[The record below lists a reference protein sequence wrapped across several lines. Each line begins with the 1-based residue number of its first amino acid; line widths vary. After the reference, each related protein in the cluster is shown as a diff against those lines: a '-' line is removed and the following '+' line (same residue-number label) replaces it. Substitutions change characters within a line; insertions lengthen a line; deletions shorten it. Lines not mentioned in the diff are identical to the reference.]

1 VIAAAGDSHGL
12 AASTGI
18 PAATTATDCIT
29 IFSEPSRV
37 PCQRHDPA
45 ACCVQDP
52 RTLRRVAPRTRS
64 PAAVA
69 LAKPEPEHSSTD
81 SCHADDHGAGPPEH
95 RTRSKGVPNRG
106 PQASRRG
113 PGNDEAKGPPWRL
126 QRCMSATSPL
136 AHKFCSFGE
145 CHPRDRCADTPQVR
159 VTRDGLVCPGGGVL
173 CAGRCPQAVG
183 L

>member
-1 VIAAAGDSHGL
+1 VCHVSATTQQHAAYKIRARCVASHHALAHLQRLLLRNRNQSTAAPIAATPTTTGLGDRSIEH
-12 AASTGI
+12 AA
-18 PAATTATDCIT
+18 
-29 IFSEPSRV
+29 
-37 PCQRHDPA
+37 
-45 ACCVQDP
+45 
-52 RTLRRVAPRTRS
+52 
-64 PAAVA
+64 
-69 LAKPEPEHSSTD
+69 K
-81 SCHADDHGAGPPEH
+81 
-95 RTRSKGVPNRG
+95 VPNRG

-173 CAGRCPQAVG
+173 CAQGDVLKPSASEPVDA
-183 L
+183 